1 MAPSSKWSRRLASQA
16 GNVSSSLAGVR
27 EEITKTF
34 TRFFLFKP
42 TLVKY
47 KKKELFNYGIH

>member
-16 GNVSSSLAGVR
+16 GNVSSNLAGVR